1 MSNVEEF
8 INIRKTIEALITQ
21 ITADLKQDGPRSR
34 ERLADA
40 GRRLK
45 ELTAMVSNDVQ
56 ATAVDRLTRQ
66 LGSLDARIE
75 GAAAKKSP
83 GRKSSVRKT
92 AEKKMESPPRPAV
105 EEEPVIV
112 IFERP

>member
-21 ITADLKQDGPRSR
+21 ITADLKEDGPRSR
-34 ERLADA
+34 ERLVDA
-40 GRRLK
+40 GRHLK
-45 ELTAMVSNDVQ
+45 ELTVMVSNDVQ

-66 LGSLDARIE
+66 LSTLEARV
-75 GAAAKKSP
+75 GAAAAKKST
-83 GRKSSVRKT
+83 GRKPSVRRT

-105 EEEPVIV
+105 EEDPVIV